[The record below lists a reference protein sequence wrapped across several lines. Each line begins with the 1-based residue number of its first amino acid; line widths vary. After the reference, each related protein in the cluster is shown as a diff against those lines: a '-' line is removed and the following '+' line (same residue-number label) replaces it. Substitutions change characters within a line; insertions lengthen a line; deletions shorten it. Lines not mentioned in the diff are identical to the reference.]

1 MIIHFLRHQK
11 HPKYPIN
18 TGLLIRMPTTYFV
31 GNVLPPSSDTGED
44 DPTFDFTN
52 AESRQMDLRD
62 VPIRIEHEE
71 GLSVGSV
78 ERDWTDSDGKK
89 WILGKVDSDT
99 LEGRYATHAIQ
110 PSSSGHTL
118 YTGLSLQHVHTSF
131 SNGSTTKRPIEV
143 SLCVEPRRAGCAVT
157 CVNQTKKKEYITHL
171 ASRQNMSAPI
181 NESTENMVENVTE
194 STAPVSENPTTPN
207 EESGNNR
214 EELMK
219 LVIEQESELS
229 GSKVALEKAHAEL
242 QKLQSAWSER
252 ENNEKL
258 QTKSKAEALSKAL
271 VDSWT
276 NSLPADMMTDDNKKA
291 IYALAQNFPQE
302 SVKMMEIAHKAS
314 KKYKQDLDALG
325 VQHQMKQKRELE
337 SRVHDIVT
345 KKRRIV
351 APETTST
358 VHAASR
364 KVNPFMYDASRTS
377 SSAMSGVRDK
387 NPELFRALSG
397 FSSGNLRD
405 RMGQIANI
413 NGN

>member
-1 MIIHFLRHQK
+1 
-11 HPKYPIN
+11 
-18 TGLLIRMPTTYFV
+18 MPYFV
-31 GNVLPPSSDTGED
+31 GNVLPSSSDQGED
-44 DPTFDFTN
+44 DPTFDFTTD
-52 AESRQMDLRD
+52 ESRQMNLRD

-71 GLSVGSV
+71 GLAVGTV
-78 ERDWTDSDGKK
+78 QRDWTDSDGKK
-89 WILGKVDSDT
+89 WILGKVDSNT
-99 LEGRYATHAIQ
+99 LEGLYAGHAIQ
-110 PSSSGHTL
+110 PSSSG
-118 YTGLSLQHVHTSF
+118 HTSF

-143 SLCVEPRRAGCAVT
+143 SLCVEPRRPGCDIT
-157 CVNQTKKKEYITHL
+157 CVDRSKKKEYITHL
-171 ASRQNMSAPI
+171 ASRQNMSESI
-181 NESTENMVENVTE
+181 VESTPETTTETVTQAAPESAPAQEN
-194 STAPVSENPTTPN
+194 AD
-207 EESGNNR
+207 NR

-219 LVIEQESELS
+219 LVIDQESELS
-229 GSKVALEKAHAEL
+229 GTKTALEKAHAEL

-271 VDSWT
+271 VESWT
-276 NSLPADMMTDDNKKA
+276 ASLPGDMMTDDNKKA

-314 KKYKQDLDALG
+314 KKYKQDLDSLAA
-325 VQHQMKQKRELE
+325 QQQQKQKRQLE

-351 APETTST
+351 PDTRSV
-358 VHAASR
+358 VHAASV
-364 KVNPFMYDASRTS
+364 KKANPFLFDASNTS
-377 SSAMSGVRDK
+377 SSAMSGVRDR
-387 NPELFRALSG
+387 NPDLFKALSG

>member
-1 MIIHFLRHQK
+1 MS
-11 HPKYPIN
+11 
-18 TGLLIRMPTTYFV
+18 YFV
-31 GNVLPPSSDTGED
+31 GNVLPSSSDPGED

-52 AESRQMDLRD
+52 DESRQMNLRD

-71 GLSVGSV
+71 GLAVGSV
-78 ERDWTDSDGKK
+78 QRDWTDSDGKK

-99 LEGRYATHAIQ
+99 LEGRYASHAIQ

-118 YTGLSLQHVHTSF
+118 YKGLSLQHVHTAF
-131 SNGSTTKRPIEV
+131 SNGYTVKRPVEV
-143 SLCVEPRRAGCAVT
+143 SLCVEPRRRGCDIT
-157 CVNQTKKKEYITHL
+157 CVDRSKKKEYITHL
-171 ASRQNMSAPI
+171 ASRQNMSDPVV
-181 NESTENMVENVTE
+181 ESTPETTTE
-194 STAPVSENPTTPN
+194 TVGEPASATMSAPAADVD
-207 EESGNNR
+207 NR

-219 LVIEQESELS
+219 LVIDQESELS
-229 GSKVALEKAHAEL
+229 GTKTALQTAEAEL
-242 QKLQSAWSER
+242 QKLQTAWSER

-276 NSLPADMMTDDNKKA
+276 ASLPADMMTDDNKKA

-314 KKYKQDLDALG
+314 KKYKQDLDSLAAQQQ
-325 VQHQMKQKRELE
+325 VKQKRELE
-337 SRVHDIVT
+337 DRVHDIVT

-351 APETTST
+351 APETKSV
-358 VHAASR
+358 VHAASVK
-364 KVNPFMYDASRTS
+364 KVNPFAFDASKTS
-377 SSAMSGVRDK
+377 SSAMSSVRNK
-387 NPELFRALSG
+387 NPELFKALSG